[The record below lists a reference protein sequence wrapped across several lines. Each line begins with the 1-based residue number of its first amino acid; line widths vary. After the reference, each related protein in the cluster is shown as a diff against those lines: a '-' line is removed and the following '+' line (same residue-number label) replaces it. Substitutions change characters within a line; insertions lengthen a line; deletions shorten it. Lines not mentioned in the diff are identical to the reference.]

1 MEVMGH
7 YIVPPGPYGLAMK
20 EEYYD
25 IRYNL
30 RKGYMSK
37 DILGLQVL
45 TKFLDKHYVWININE
60 SWLCEKTPN
69 PIPTGNFENNS
80 YADL

>member
-7 YIVPPGPYGLAMK
+7 YIVPPGPYGFPMK

-30 RKGYMSK
+30 RKGHMSK

-45 TKFLDKHYVWININE
+45 TKFLDRHYVWININE
-60 SWLCEKTPN
+60 SWLCEKMPN
-69 PIPTGNFENNS
+69 PIPTGHFENNS